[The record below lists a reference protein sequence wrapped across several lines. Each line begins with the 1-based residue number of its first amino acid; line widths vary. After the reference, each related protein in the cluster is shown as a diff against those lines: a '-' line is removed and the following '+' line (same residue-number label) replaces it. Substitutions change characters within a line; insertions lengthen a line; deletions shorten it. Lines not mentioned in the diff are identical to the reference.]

1 MKKTR
6 FIAFALVCVMLAC
19 TFMTSASAVL
29 IDFSPKTS
37 NGKIYGIPANSTAKT
52 VSYAYYNTIV
62 SVYDKSGNVV
72 SAESDTKVGT
82 GFTVKINSTSYTAVV
97 MGDVDGDGRIRALDY
112 IAVKRAYLGTIADL
126 SDLSKEAI
134 GITDGGRVR
143 AIHYVMLKRAV
154 MGNYDMNKDYACTP
168 YVPGADESG
177 WTSGWV

>member
-1 MKKTR
+1 MLSMLSPLSVTFFFFFDTQKKLHS
-6 FIAFALVCVMLAC
+6 I
-19 TFMTSASAVL
+19 L
-29 IDFSPKTS
+29 IVFQ
-37 NGKIYGIPANSTAKT
+37 Y
-52 VSYAYYNTIV
+52 
-62 SVYDKSGNVV
+62 
-72 SAESDTKVGT
+72 
-82 GFTVKINSTSYTAVV
+82 VKINSTSYTAVV